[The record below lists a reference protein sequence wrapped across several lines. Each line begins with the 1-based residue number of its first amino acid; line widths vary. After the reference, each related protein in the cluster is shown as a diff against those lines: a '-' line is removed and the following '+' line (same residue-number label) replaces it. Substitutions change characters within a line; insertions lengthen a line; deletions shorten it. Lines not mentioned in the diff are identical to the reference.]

1 MKTLSRWLA
10 PLAVVAIAC
19 APAAEP
25 AAPMVDTA
33 ADEAAIMAVRDAELA
48 SINSGSGDLSHMT
61 ANAVSMPPGEPAI
74 QGTEA
79 LATWIAGMIEQYDVN
94 VNYTSSNLTLAGDW
108 AIESYAGDFT
118 MTPKAGG
125 DGVSETLKGIHIYG
139 RQADGSWKMT
149 HDIWNSDA
157 PPPAM

>member
-1 MKTLSRWLA
+1 MKSTARWLV
-10 PLAVVAIAC
+10 PLAAVALAC

-33 ADEAAIMAVRDAELA
+33 ADEVAIMAVRDAEVA
-48 SINSGSGDLSHMT
+48 SINSGSGDMSHMT
-61 ANAVSMPPGEPAI
+61 ADAVSMPPGEPALN
-74 QGTEA
+74 GTEA
-79 LATWIAGMIEQYDVN
+79 LAEWLTGMMSQFDVN

-108 AIESYAGDFT
+108 AIERYGGELT

-125 DGVSETLKGIHIYG
+125 DAVSETLKGIHIYG

-149 HDIWNSDA
+149 QDIWSTDA
-157 PPPAM
+157 PPPSM